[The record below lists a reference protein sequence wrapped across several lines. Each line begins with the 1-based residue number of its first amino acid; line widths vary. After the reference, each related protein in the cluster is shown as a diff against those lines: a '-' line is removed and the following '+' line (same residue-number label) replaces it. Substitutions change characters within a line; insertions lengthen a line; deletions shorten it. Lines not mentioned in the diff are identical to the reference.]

1 MTAEALAGSG
11 TREASVMALRTSGLS
26 GTEAGALQGSGWPP
40 EDLMPRRSSQDVQRA
55 GARAGLWGEEARKAG
70 HRG

>member
-1 MTAEALAGSG
+1 
-11 TREASVMALRTSGLS
+11 MALRTSGLS

-70 HRG
+70 HRW